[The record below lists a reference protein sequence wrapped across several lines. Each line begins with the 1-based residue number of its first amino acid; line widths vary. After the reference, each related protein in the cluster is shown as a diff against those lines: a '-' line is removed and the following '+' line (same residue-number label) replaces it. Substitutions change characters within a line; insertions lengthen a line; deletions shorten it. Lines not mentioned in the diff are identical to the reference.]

1 VGHGELFRRLQE
13 LRRSIENVLGLS
25 PSMETLL
32 KIIELQEML
41 RKGVSLRRA
50 VEAVGMG
57 WKNYYKYAPVIY
69 SDPELLIPLP
79 KTFLRDCAVTGL
91 GLGFVEQLRLALNE
105 VAKHAAWVRVREML
119 ARGAIK
125 RSGLGKAWLETA
137 QELAKRWIHEA
148 VESTLEQELRGYRWY

>member
-1 VGHGELFRRLQE
+1 VDYEELFKKLQE

-32 KIIELQEML
+32 KIMELQELL

-79 KTFLRDCAVTGL
+79 KMFLRDHAVTGL
-91 GLGFVEQLRLALNE
+91 GLEFVEQLRLALNE
-105 VAKHAAWVRVREML
+105 VAKHAAWVRVREL
-119 ARGAIK
+119 LIRGAIK
-125 RSGLGKAWLETA
+125 RGELGRTWLETA

-148 VESTLEQELRGYRWY
+148 VESALEQELRGYRWY